1 MISEEILQ
9 TKGRIFNIQRYS
21 IHDGPGIRSIVFLKG
36 CPLRCR
42 WCCNPESQN
51 PEVQQ
56 MHQNG
61 KTEVVG
67 RDVCVGEIL
76 EEILRDAPYYRRS
89 GGGVTLSGGEA
100 FFQPEFTLAILRACH
115 AHGINTAVETTGFTP
130 FLNIEPCL
138 AELDYVLM
146 DIKHINSEKHR
157 EFTGRR
163 NELILE
169 NAAKIAAAHPR
180 LTIRTPVVPGFNDTE
195 AEIAAIA
202 DFTAS
207 LPGKPPMHL
216 LPYHRLGEGKYEALG
231 REYALRGVPLLPDET
246 LNTLL
251 KTARLH
257 GVVCQLGG

>member
-1 MISEEILQ
+1 
-9 TKGRIFNIQRYS
+9 
-21 IHDGPGIRSIVFLKG
+21 
-36 CPLRCR
+36 
-42 WCCNPESQN
+42 
-51 PEVQQ
+51 
-56 MHQNG
+56 
-61 KTEVVG
+61 
-67 RDVCVGEIL
+67 
-76 EEILRDAPYYRRS
+76 
-89 GGGVTLSGGEA
+89 
-100 FFQPEFTLAILRACH
+100 
-115 AHGINTAVETTGFTP
+115 
-130 FLNIEPCL
+130 
-138 AELDYVLM
+138 M